1 MAKTKVD
8 KAKEAADFEKI
19 INNGTRQMFP
29 ISFWWGEAPIKTLA
43 G

>member
-19 INNGTRQMFP
+19 INNGTRQRVPTTF
-29 ISFWWGEAPIKTLA
+29 
-43 G
+43 

>member
-19 INNGTRQMFP
+19 INQGMQWA
-29 ISFWWGEAPIKTLA
+29 FWGVTWLGQRWGSEKV
-43 G
+43 